1 MQLSLSDKEFV
12 QRGGESGGP
21 RAPDIA
27 TIESRCSLMLLQA
40 EIHNAQFTNL
50 LTRELKAQHGG
61 KHELLNCF
69 DICAKL

>member
-1 MQLSLSDKEFV
+1 
-12 QRGGESGGP
+12 
-21 RAPDIA
+21 
-27 TIESRCSLMLLQA
+27 MLLQA

-50 LTRELKAQHGG
+50 LTRELKAQHGR